1 MEQHDD
7 RHMRAR
13 YYANYLALEQLLALQ
28 NPLTA
33 RAGTLGAHDEML
45 FIIVH
50 QTYEL
55 WFKEILHE
63 LQACLA
69 VMQDAIDD
77 EGPALSMV
85 VHRLKRT
92 VDIWKLLNHQVDILE
107 TMTPLD
113 FLDFR
118 ASFHGASGFQS
129 RQFREI
135 EARLGLRMAQRY
147 KGEYYKHTH
156 SGGLDVDDYTRI
168 TEVEHD
174 ATMVMCVNRWLE
186 RMPFLEPIF
195 WLSPDQVDHNLM
207 VTVPAQHPFW
217 HDYRER
223 YVSSLSAQDQR
234 EERLHDFDAVL
245 LGQGLGQFTAKAL
258 RSALF
263 IMLYRD
269 EPLFRLPFQLLNAL
283 QEIDEQIGNFRY
295 RHLQMVRRMIGLRVG
310 TGGTSGA
317 DYLEGAVSQNYIF
330 KELSSIVTYMVE
342 RSRLP
347 ALAEKVKKY
356 LKTGF

>member
-1 MEQHDD
+1 MDHQDD
-7 RHMRAR
+7 RDRRAR
-13 YYANYLALEQLLALQ
+13 YYADYLALEQLLALQ
-28 NPLTA
+28 RPLTA
-33 RAGTLGAHDEML
+33 QAGRLGAHDEML

-63 LQACLA
+63 VQACLA
-69 VMQDAIDD
+69 VMRETIDD
-77 EGPALSMV
+77 EGPALSLV

-118 ASFHGASGFQS
+118 SSFHGASGFQS

-135 EARLGLRMAQRY
+135 EARLGLPMAQRY
-147 KGEYYKHTH
+147 KGEYYKQTR
-156 SGGLDVDDYTRI
+156 SGGFDAQDYARI
-168 TEVEHD
+168 TAVEHE
-174 ATMVMCVNRWLE
+174 ATMVQCVNRWLE

-195 WLSPDQVDHNLM
+195 WRAADQDDTSLSA
-207 VTVPAQHPFW
+207 TTPAQHPFW
-217 HDYRER
+217 HDYRACYAR
-223 YVSSLSAQDQR
+223 SLSVHDQR
-234 EERLHDFDAVL
+234 AERLQDFDVVFFQ
-245 LGQGLGQFTAKAL
+245 QGLGQFTAQAL

-317 DYLEGAVSQNYIF
+317 EYLEGAVSQNYIF

-347 ALAEKVKKY
+347 TLAEKVKKY

>member
-1 MEQHDD
+1 
-7 RHMRAR
+7 MRAR
-13 YYANYLALEQLLALQ
+13 YYANYLALEQLLTLQ
-28 NPLTA
+28 TPLTA

-63 LQACLA
+63 LHACLA

-147 KGEYYKHTH
+147 KGEYYKQTR
-156 SGGLDVDDYTRI
+156 SGGLDVDDYTRL
-168 TEVEHD
+168 TEVERD

-195 WLSPDQVDHNLM
+195 S
-207 VTVPAQHPFW
+207 TT
-217 HDYRER
+217 R
-223 YVSSLSAQDQR
+223 Y
-234 EERLHDFDAVL
+234 
-245 LGQGLGQFTAKAL
+245 KA
-258 RSALF
+258 
-263 IMLYRD
+263 
-269 EPLFRLPFQLLNAL
+269 N
-283 QEIDEQIGNFRY
+283 N
-295 RHLQMVRRMIGLRVG
+295 RVG
-310 TGGTSGA
+310 T
-317 DYLEGAVSQNYIF
+317 DV
-330 KELSSIVTYMVE
+330 
-342 RSRLP
+342 P
-347 ALAEKVKKY
+347 ALPVTRGVLAWNEHDASSCGAARPDVDTPEPGSCDRGRA
-356 LKTGF
+356 LRR

>member
-1 MEQHDD
+1 
-7 RHMRAR
+7 MRAR

-28 NPLTA
+28 TPLTA

-147 KGEYYKHTH
+147 KGEYYKQTR

-168 TEVEHD
+168 TEVERD

-195 WLSPDQVDHNLM
+195 WLSPDQVDHSLIA
-207 VTVPAQHPFW
+207 TDPAQHPFW
-217 HDYRER
+217 HDYRAR

-245 LGQGLGQFTAKAL
+245 LSQGLGQFTAKAL